1 MVIKYMNKFM
11 IVTDSCSDIRGEE
24 VTKLDVEVVPM
35 NVSFG
40 DEHYQEGVNI
50 TPEEFYNKLVSSKI
64 FPKTSQPSPDLFE
77 EIFLR
82 AKATSRE
89 VLVLCLS
96 SGLSGTLQSAKIA
109 AGLAEYEEHIHFVD
123 TLACLT
129 GERLIVK
136 EACRLR
142 DEGVPLENVIEILED
157 IKHRV
162 RYFSIVDTLEYFHKG
177 GRLSKAALI
186 LGSLVGI
193 KPFIDLD
200 PQGKIRNFGKGLGMH
215 RSLRAAQDFVKK
227 YERDEKYGVCYGYV
241 ADDENLKKLIEK
253 TSNILNVDEIDVS
266 AIGATSGAHIGPG
279 GSCIAYISK
288 EIKE

>member
-1 MVIKYMNKFM
+1 MNKFM

-24 VTKLDVEVVPM
+24 VKELDVEVVPM
-35 NVSFG
+35 NVSFE

-50 TPEEFYNKLVSSKI
+50 TPEEFYKKLTSSKV

-77 EIFLR
+77 NLFLR
-82 AKATSRE
+82 AKEEGIE
-89 VLVLCLS
+89 VLVLCIS

-109 AGLAEYEEHIHFVD
+109 ASLAEYEEHVHFVD

-136 EACRLR
+136 EACRMR
-142 DEGVPLENVIEILED
+142 DEGMSLEDIINVLED

-162 RYFSIVDTLEYFHKG
+162 RYFSIVDTLEYFFKG
-177 GRLSKAALI
+177 GRLSRAAMI

-215 RSLRAAQDFVKK
+215 RSLRQAQDFVKK
-227 YERDEKYGVCYGYV
+227 YERDEKYGVYYGYV
-241 ADDENLKKLIEK
+241 ADDENLKKLIDK
-253 TSNILNVDEIDVS
+253 TSSLLNVETLDIS

-279 GSCIAYISK
+279 GSCVCYISK
-288 EIKE
+288 EIKEQ